1 MHNNLTNGALSTGV
15 CSNSCPLSQ
24 CCCLTISSSA
34 ALSSFLFCLSQHQLW
49 NIKNVWIAINLRINS
64 ILVHIKKTKI
74 CIKIETF
81 KEDGLIGDVSSQFN
95 RLQQESKI
103 LQEDIVHHW
112 VLSIIIQN
120 LG

>member
-1 MHNNLTNGALSTGV
+1 MVHYLLELLKFMSIESVMLSNHLIL
-15 CSNSCPLSQ
+15 CCPLLLS
-24 CCCLTISSSA
+24 LLSFPASA
-34 ALSSFLFCLSQHQLW
+34 LEHKKKKIASRMYGLQL
-49 NIKNVWIAINLRINS
+49 IYVS
-64 ILVHIKKTKI
+64 ILFSSTLKKKI

-81 KEDGLIGDVSSQFN
+81 KEDSLIGDVSSQFN

>member
-1 MHNNLTNGALSTGV
+1 MSIESVMLSNHLIL
-15 CSNSCPLSQ
+15 CCPL
-24 CCCLTISSSA
+24 L
-34 ALSSFLFCLSQHQLW
+34 LSLLSFPASTLEHQKKKNSLQ
-49 NIKNVWIAINLRINS
+49 NVWIAINLRINS